1 MSEPEPKPNEKPNE
15 KSGVP
20 EFSINMVM
28 GNNIYLR
35 SVPNDDGTIEIREV
49 KEHEDDEGD
58 VHESFVVLDILPSKM
73 AYAIDPLSGDRR
85 YIALNENDDIVADAP
100 DYDGFIGKLKQHP
113 KYAIV
118 SNKVQYYKRYLP
130 TVYYPLYPGVYDD
143 GFHDPYGLI
152 DEEDY
157 GVEPLVKAVEWAR
170 GFFDEPNDRHAA
182 FLILAA
188 VGKVLTPIVRYHNG
202 TFIDQLVW
210 VHGRGGVGKTTVV
223 NYINRPLLG
232 VPLGIN
238 EVANLRYHIVLTL
251 THFSTPNQLR
261 NLLDENYL
269 PLIIDEQQGIR
280 ITELLS
286 PIIAGTIGIGLT
298 GVHAA
303 KYGQGIG
310 AQFTARR
317 GWVLVTNVSFNDYV
331 RRVLNLNATD
341 EMAVRRRVVADEWA
355 PIILTPDDWV
365 ERARRSPIPV
375 IMPIYGFM
383 GRLWVKHKKMLMDS
397 GTFLILLR
405 NILDAIRMEY
415 ANDARVKGVV
425 EYLHDVVDK
434 VEGEVKVT
442 LVVETPEEAFVR
454 MAIEFARRHG
464 FTPANRITA
473 LYAILTVPGAVFPHA
488 PRGDRLLEL
497 KEEASKAIDELRQV
511 APNSDPNVGK
521 IFEIVEGLISEGKP
535 VVIVPKD
542 GPVGVIHGSKFL
554 GERAN
559 TYMVNGKR
567 ITGYPVP
574 IHHLVELF
582 LESPIAEP
590 EESKTGEG
598 GGEPGSGE
606 ANASEAKPSE
616 EPKSSEVGQSGAS
629 EGGGVESSTGEV
641 KPSDEGSQAG
651 EAKVE
656 VKGGKAQE
664 GAQVAPQEG
673 IKDFVEGIVEVV
685 KARLWARW
693 PGVELGEVVGSI
705 VSYIAE
711 SEGEVSL
718 VDIERRFYDDIVGLA
733 KSAGIKDDEVPKLV
747 SDVVMTTIEVLK
759 EKGGL
764 E

>member
-28 GNNIYLR
+28 GDNIYLR

-58 VHESFVVLDILPSKM
+58 VHESFVVLDILPPKM
-73 AYAIDPLSGDRR
+73 AYAIDPLSGDRK
-85 YIALNENDDIVADAP
+85 YIALDENDVIVADAP

-130 TVYYPLYPGVYDD
+130 TVYYPLYPSVYDD

-170 GFFDEPNDRHAA
+170 GFFDEPNDRHAV

-210 VHGRGGVGKTTVV
+210 VYGRGGVGKTTVV

-232 VPLGIN
+232 VPLGIGEN
-238 EVANLRYHIVLTL
+238 ANSRYHIVLTIS
-251 THFSTPNQLR
+251 HFSTPNQLR

-269 PLIIDEQQGIR
+269 PLIIDEQQGVR

-298 GVHAA
+298 GVHASR
-303 KYGQGIG
+303 YGQGIG

-415 ANDARVKGVV
+415 AYDARVKEVV
-425 EYLHDVVDK
+425 DYLHDVVDK

-442 LVVETPEEAFVR
+442 LVVETSEEAFVR

-464 FTPANRITA
+464 FTPANRINA
-473 LYAILTVPGAVFPHA
+473 LYAILTVPSAVFPHA

-497 KEEASKAIDELRQV
+497 REEASKAIEELRQV
-511 APNSDPNVGK
+511 APTSDPNVEK
-521 IFEIVEGLISEGKP
+521 IFEIVNGLINEDKP

-582 LESPIAEP
+582 LVSPTAEP
-590 EESKTGEG
+590 EESKPSEG

-606 ANASEAKPSE
+606 AGEAKPSE
-616 EPKSSEVGQSGAS
+616 EPKSSEVEQSEAS

-641 KPSDEGSQAG
+641 KPSDEGSQAS

-656 VKGGKAQE
+656 VEGGKAQE

-764 E
+764 DG

>member
-188 VGKVLTPIVRYHNG
+188 IGKVLTPIVRYHNG

-232 VPLGIN
+232 VPLGIGEN
-238 EVANLRYHIVLTL
+238 ANSRYHIVLTIS
-251 THFSTPNQLR
+251 HFSTPNQLR

-383 GRLWVKHKKMLMDS
+383 GRLWVKYKKKLMDS

-405 NILDAIRMEY
+405 NILNAIRMEY

-425 EYLHDVVDK
+425 DYLHDVVDK

-454 MAIEFARRHG
+454 MVIEFARRHG

-511 APNSDPNVGK
+511 APNSDPNVGR

-574 IHHLVELF
+574 IHHLIELF
-582 LESPIAEP
+582 LESPTAEP
-590 EESKTGEG
+590 EESKPSEG
-598 GGEPGSGE
+598 GGESGSGE
-606 ANASEAKPSE
+606 TNISEAKPSE
-616 EPKSSEVGQSGAS
+616 EGSGQSETS
-629 EGGGVESSTGEV
+629 EGGVESSTGEV
-641 KPSDEGSQAG
+641 KPSDEGSQAS
-651 EAKVE
+651 E

-664 GAQVAPQEG
+664 GMQIAPQEG

-705 VSYIAE
+705 VNYIAE

>member
-1 MSEPEPKPNEKPNE
+1 MGESKPNEKQ
-15 KSGVP
+15 GIP
-20 EFSINMVM
+20 ELHIEECIEMVE
-28 GNNIYLR
+28 
-35 SVPNDDGTIEIREV
+35 SDDGESYCIRGLET
-49 KEHEDDEGD
+49 ERHEDGTVTINEVSYKRTDRSE
-58 VHESFVVLDILPSKM
+58 ELRYITPLDTLPAKM
-73 AYAIDPLSGDRR
+73 AYAIDPLSGDRK
-85 YIALNENDDIVADAP
+85 YIALDVNDNIIADAP
-100 DYDGFIGKLKQHP
+100 DYDGFIGKLRQLP
-113 KYAIV
+113 KYAIA
-118 SNKVQYYKRYLP
+118 SSWLQEYKRYLP

-143 GFHDPYGLI
+143 GFHDPYGLL
-152 DEEDY
+152 DEADY

-170 GFFDEPNDRHAA
+170 EFFDEPNDRHAV

-202 TFIDQLVW
+202 TFVDQVVW
-210 VHGRGGVGKTTVV
+210 VHGPGGVGKTTVV
-223 NYINRPLLG
+223 NHINRQLLG

-251 THFSTPNQLR
+251 THFSTPNQPR

-269 PLIIDEQQGIR
+269 PLIIDEHQGLK
-280 ITELLS
+280 TSELLP

-317 GWVLVTNVSFNDYV
+317 GLVLVTNMSFNDYV

-355 PIILTPDDWV
+355 PIILTPDEWI
-365 ERARRSPIPV
+365 ERAKRNPIPDL
-375 IMPIYGFM
+375 MPIYGFM
-383 GRLWVKHKKMLMDS
+383 GRLWDKYKKMLMDS

-405 NILDAIRMEY
+405 NTLDAISMEY
-415 ANDARVKGVV
+415 AYDARVKGVV
-425 EYLHDVVDK
+425 DYLHDVVDK

-454 MAIEFARRHG
+454 MAIEFARKHG
-464 FTPANRITA
+464 FTPANRTNA

-497 KEEASKAIDELRQV
+497 KEEASKAIEKLRQV
-511 APNSDPNVGK
+511 APNSDPNVEK
-521 IFEIVEGLISEGKP
+521 IFEIVNGLINEDKP

-567 ITGYPVP
+567 VTGYPVP

-590 EESKTGEG
+590 EGSKPSEG
-598 GGEPGSGE
+598 V
-606 ANASEAKPSE
+606 SEAKPSE
-616 EPKSSEVGQSGAS
+616 EPKSSEVEQSEAS

-641 KPSDEGSQAG
+641 KPSDEGSQAS

-656 VKGGKAQE
+656 VEGGNAQE
-664 GAQVAPQEG
+664 GVQG
-673 IKDFVEGIVEVV
+673 IGGIVEEV
-685 KARLWARW
+685 KDRLWARW
-693 PGVELGEVVGSI
+693 PGVELGEVVESI
-705 VSYIAE
+705 INYIAE

-718 VDIERRFYDDIVGLA
+718 IDIERRFYDDIAVLVKG
-733 KSAGIKDDEVPKLV
+733 AGVREDEVPKLV
-747 SDVVMTTIEVLK
+747 SDVVKATIEVLR
-759 EKGGL
+759 ERGL
-764 E
+764 VYG